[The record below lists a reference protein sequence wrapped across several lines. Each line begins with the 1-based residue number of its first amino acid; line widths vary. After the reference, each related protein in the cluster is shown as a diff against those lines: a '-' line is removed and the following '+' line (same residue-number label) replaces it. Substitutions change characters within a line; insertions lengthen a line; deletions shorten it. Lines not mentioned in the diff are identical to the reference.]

1 MINYDNW
8 FFSLS
13 FCNVKGVHRNVSSPV
28 DGMYDVDDDNNQTY
42 V

>member
-13 FCNVKGVHRNVSSPV
+13 FCNTKGVHRNVSSPF
-28 DGMYDVDDDNNQTY
+28 DGDGDDDNNQTY